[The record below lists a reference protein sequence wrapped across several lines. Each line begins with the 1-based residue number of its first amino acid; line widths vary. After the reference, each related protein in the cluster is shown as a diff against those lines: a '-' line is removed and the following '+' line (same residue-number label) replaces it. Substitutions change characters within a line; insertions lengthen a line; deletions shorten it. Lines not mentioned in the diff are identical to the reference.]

1 MSGVE
6 AGATIVGFG
15 LTSLKTFYQFISNVK
30 DGPERVRDLANDL
43 KSLQAA
49 YERIQAL
56 GDLPGIFA
64 SSLSLTDLLKDC
76 NEHIERLQDKVGKLQ
91 VQPSDKFR
99 GVVWKRLKMALND
112 VEIAQ
117 DLSILS
123 SYVNKF
129 MLEISVIELQNA
141 GHMSQLVAGGERQI
155 TMARQQHSILDQVGK
170 DVGEFFPQIKQVQ
183 NGVDAVAVK
192 ITNLQSLSVRQSIGI
207 AERLEKLE
215 TVVARMSLRNK
226 APGNEF
232 GIHDNIWPVPQE
244 ETENSAILA
253 SIQSLCG
260 LVDRQERLVESDE
273 AQDIL
278 EDLETLLEDIESS
291 KTSKDRRMTQAHIAY
306 FRAGG
311 KEFARELRK
320 FHGILSCST
329 AINQNPSTTNRG
341 KIIQSCH
348 TLTQQESQ
356 HGVWLIST
364 QRKWRSTLADEPD
377 ETLQESAAS
386 FVFRPTSWHW
396 KVVIKVTVKQY
407 QKVHGFYSLA
417 PAVSV
422 SRIRPRDSKVFSCV
436 KSGEKRELVRL
447 LASGQA
453 SLQDRDDKGA
463 TLLHYA
469 FGQPAMCQYL
479 IKHGADVD
487 DVANVGH
494 LLGVNASEPEEML
507 ALWQSVLYNGRKEI
521 DARDDIGRTSL
532 HYLVYQIRRAGWTSE
547 DDRKSLI
554 CLIQNGADIHSR
566 DDAGLSIWDAAKKNN
581 KQGSYARDMWD
592 FVLAYCGFHSEVE
605 AFARETPRH
614 AVYRQG
620 WYSRAD
626 FEEIWKGMEHL
637 CPYYGD
643 EASGLDCASF
653 ISETPSSSRR
663 PYISDSWAS
672 TSSSIDGSDIDQMTP
687 DQQQDLSEDESVKTW
702 LSKPSVSSDMSD
714 SPSAA
719 SLQYLGNAEVGFSEE
734 VYENP
739 WAEG

>member
-6 AGATIVGFG
+6 AGATIVGLVGYG

-30 DGPERVRDLANDL
+30 DGPEKVQDLANNL

-64 SSLSLTDLLKDC
+64 SSPSLTDLLKDC
-76 NEHIERLQDKVGKLQ
+76 NENIERLQEKIGKLQ
-91 VQPSDKFR
+91 VQPSDKFP

-112 VEIAQ
+112 DEIAQ

-129 MLEISVIELQNA
+129 TLEISVIELRLVHQNA
-141 GHMSQLVAGGERQI
+141 GHMSQLVAGGERQM
-155 TMARQQHSILDQVGK
+155 TMAKQQHTMLASIGTDMNSFIPHIQQV
-170 DVGEFFPQIKQVQ
+170 E
-183 NGVDAVAVK
+183 NGMNAVAVK
-192 ITNLQSLSVRQSIGI
+192 ITSMQSSSVGQAVGI

-215 TVVARMSLRNK
+215 RGFARMFLQNRKSDKNL
-226 APGNEF
+226 AIDGES
-232 GIHDNIWPVPQE
+232 WPVLQE

-260 LVDRQERLVESDE
+260 LIDRQERHIDSHE

-278 EDLETLLEDIESS
+278 EDLDTLLEDIESS
-291 KTSKDRRMTQAHIAY
+291 KTNKDRR
-306 FRAGG
+306 
-311 KEFARELRK
+311 
-320 FHGILSCST
+320 
-329 AINQNPSTTNRG
+329 
-341 KIIQSCH
+341 
-348 TLTQQESQ
+348 
-356 HGVWLIST
+356 
-364 QRKWRSTLADEPD
+364 
-377 ETLQESAAS
+377 
-386 FVFRPTSWHW
+386 
-396 KVVIKVTVKQY
+396 
-407 QKVHGFYSLA
+407 
-417 PAVSV
+417 
-422 SRIRPRDSKVFSCV
+422 
-436 KSGEKRELVRL
+436 
-447 LASGQA
+447 
-453 SLQDRDDKGA
+453 
-463 TLLHYA
+463 
-469 FGQPAMCQYL
+469 
-479 IKHGADVD
+479 
-487 DVANVGH
+487 
-494 LLGVNASEPEEML
+494 
-507 ALWQSVLYNGRKEI
+507 
-521 DARDDIGRTSL
+521 RTSL

-547 DDRKSLI
+547 DDRRSLI

-566 DDAGLSIWDAAKKNN
+566 DDAGSSIWDAAKKNN

-605 AFARETPRH
+605 VFARETPRH
-614 AVYRQG
+614 AVYRPG

-663 PYISDSWAS
+663 PSISDSCAS
-672 TSSSIDGSDIDQMTP
+672 TTSSIDGRDIDQMTP
-687 DQQQDLSEDESVKTW
+687 NQQQDLSEDESVKTW
-702 LSKPSVSSDMSD
+702 LSKSSVSSDMSD
-714 SPSAA
+714 SPSVA
-719 SLQYLGNAEVGFSEE
+719 SLQYLGNTEVGFSEE

>member
-129 MLEISVIELQNA
+129 MLEISVIELRLVHQNA

-291 KTSKDRRMTQAHIAY
+291 KTSKDRP
-306 FRAGG
+306 
-311 KEFARELRK
+311 L
-320 FHGILSCST
+320 LD
-329 AINQNPSTTNRG
+329 
-341 KIIQSCH
+341 
-348 TLTQQESQ
+348 
-356 HGVWLIST
+356 HGV
-364 QRKWRSTLADEPD
+364 Q
-377 ETLQESAAS
+377 
-386 FVFRPTSWHW
+386 
-396 KVVIKVTVKQY
+396 
-407 QKVHGFYSLA
+407 
-417 PAVSV
+417 
-422 SRIRPRDSKVFSCV
+422 
-436 KSGEKRELVRL
+436 
-447 LASGQA
+447 
-453 SLQDRDDKGA
+453 
-463 TLLHYA
+463 
-469 FGQPAMCQYL
+469 
-479 IKHGADVD
+479 
-487 DVANVGH
+487 
-494 LLGVNASEPEEML
+494 
-507 ALWQSVLYNGRKEI
+507 I